1 MYRYISRESCS
12 QFDSLP
18 LTYLTSSRAH
28 VHRAALQKVRSAVA
42 AAPSSAFAP
51 AAASPPLL
59 PWPVAPTHFF
69 VASNAARHK
78 ETIVSAF
85 AEAHVEMRPIARV
98 HTIESLLRA
107 SSGAG
112 GDAGGVPE
120 FSATW
125 RSDVRSAPGG
135 IELALIEWLVLAQ
148 SAALMIHPY
157 RSSFAAEAAAMH
169 RVPALQLVDGAA
181 VLGIDT
187 NGASR
192 CHCNSIRFA
201 VEEKTLRN
209 ARSVPD
215 EAQAQAQRDALLA
228 RSGADAAAAATNTA
242 DESAAEE
249 TIELAIYDGALR
261 AAWGVPR
268 IRKIAPAFC
277 DAV

>member
-1 MYRYISRESCS
+1 
-12 QFDSLP
+12 
-18 LTYLTSSRAH
+18 
-28 VHRAALQKVRSAVA
+28 
-42 AAPSSAFAP
+42 
-51 AAASPPLL
+51 
-59 PWPVAPTHFF
+59 
-69 VASNAARHK
+69 
-78 ETIVSAF
+78 
-85 AEAHVEMRPIARV
+85 
-98 HTIESLLRA
+98 
-107 SSGAG
+107 
-112 GDAGGVPE
+112 
-120 FSATW
+120 
-125 RSDVRSAPGG
+125 
-135 IELALIEWLVLAQ
+135 
-148 SAALMIHPY
+148 MIHPY

-249 TIELAIYDGALR
+249 TIELAIYDGAPS